1 MSDSDA
7 EVLILGGGV
16 IGLACAH
23 YLLSEG
29 RSVRIIEQGRVGGAA
44 SHGNCGTLTPSHAP
58 PLAAPGMVGQALRW
72 MLSPAAPLY
81 IKPRWDPALMRWL
94 MATARRCNG
103 TDWLASGLAKG
114 ALLQLSRALTED
126 LVFGQDLDCGFQASG
141 FHYVFRSARAL
152 EKQQRDLPLLA
163 RMGIRASVL
172 DAAALAADE
181 PALRPGMAGAIHF
194 PGDAQLRP
202 DRYTAELARV
212 VREAGGVI
220 EEGVSVTGFESGRR
234 GVEAVHTNEGRR
246 TGDKV
251 LMALGAWSPRFARNL
266 GLEIPIQPGK
276 GYSITYDRPMLAPR
290 RPLVLKERSVC
301 VTAWDDGFRL
311 GSTMEF
317 SGYDDTLNATRLTA
331 LERGAAEYLVEPAG
345 PVKREEWCGWRPM
358 MVDDLPLLGRSPR
371 HSNLWLAT
379 GHGMMGMG
387 MSAGTG
393 RIIADL
399 MLGRAPP
406 IDPAPYAPSRFAA
419 QA

>member
-1 MSDSDA
+1 MNEGDA

-29 RSVRIIEQGRVGGAA
+29 RSVRVLEQGRVGGAA

-72 MLSPAAPLY
+72 MLSPSAPLY
-81 IKPRWDPALMRWL
+81 IKPRWDPSLVRWL
-94 MATARRCNG
+94 RSVAGRCNAA
-103 TDWLASGLAKG
+103 DWRASGLAKG
-114 ALLQLSRALTED
+114 ALLNYSRALTED
-126 LVFGQDLDCGFQASG
+126 LVFGQDLDCGFQANG

-163 RMGIRASVL
+163 ELGIRATVL
-172 DAAALAADE
+172 DGAALAADE
-181 PALRPGMAGAIHF
+181 PALLPGMAGAIHF

-202 DRYTAELARV
+202 DRFTAELARLI
-212 VREAGGVI
+212 RAAGGVI
-220 EEGVSVTGFESGRR
+220 EEGVCVTGFETGRR
-234 GVEAVHTNEGRR
+234 GIDAVQTSEGRR
-246 TGDKV
+246 SGGKV
-251 LMALGAWSPRFARNL
+251 LMALGAWSPQFARNL
-266 GLEIPIQPGK
+266 GLAIPVQPGK
-276 GYSITYDRPMLAPR
+276 GYSITYERPVLAPK

-317 SGYDDTLNATRLTA
+317 GGYDDRLNRTRLSA
-331 LERGAAEYLVEPAG
+331 LERGAAQYLREPTG
-345 PVKREEWCGWRPM
+345 PARLEEWCGWRPM
-358 MVDDLPLLGRSPR
+358 AVDDLPLLGRSPR

-387 MSAGTG
+387 MAAGTG
-393 RIIADL
+393 RVIADL
-399 MLGRAPP
+399 MLGRAPL
-406 IDPAPYAPSRFAA
+406 IDPAPYAPSRFTA
-419 QA
+419 